1 MSNLLRFKRSQDQI
15 DNMDHSYE
23 EIRKAT
29 VDILS
34 GRENSSYT
42 PNQFVHLRIGVAEVI
57 QKRDRSTPDPYPREA
72 QLSRNDQDLFQEVF
86 WDLFRQNI
94 ITLGTSEDP
103 NASYP
108 WFRVSSFGKQV
119 LVNDEVY
126 FFHDLTSY
134 EKIIR
139 ENIPEIDEITL
150 FYLKEAMQAFIVG
163 CRLSSAVM
171 LGVALEYS
179 LESLYDVIKEN
190 AAHSAHFQSVSK
202 EQTLLRKFNKFKQKL
217 NEKKSDLPKE
227 LKEDLDTNL
236 DMIVSLIRNYR
247 NESGHPNGKVISRE
261 QCYVNLQL
269 FIPCCKKIYEL
280 MSYYKQ

>member
-1 MSNLLRFKRSQDQI
+1 
-15 DNMDHSYE
+15 
-23 EIRKAT
+23 
-29 VDILS
+29 
-34 GRENSSYT
+34 
-42 PNQFVHLRIGVAEVI
+42 
-57 QKRDRSTPDPYPREA
+57 
-72 QLSRNDQDLFQEVF
+72 VF

-94 ITLGTSEDP
+94 ITLGSRG
-103 NASYP
+103 NANDAYP
-108 WFRVSSFGKQV
+108 WFRVSSFGKKA
-119 LVNDEVY
+119 LANDDVY

-139 ENIPEIDEITL
+139 ENIRDIDEITV

-179 LESLYDVIKEN
+179 LDSLYEVVSKNPI
-190 AAHSAHFQSVSK
+190 HSAHFHSVSK

-217 NEKKSDLPKE
+217 NEKKPDLPKE

-269 FIPCCKKIYEL
+269 FIPCGKKIYDL
-280 MSYYKQ
+280 MTYYRQ

>member
-1 MSNLLRFKRSQDQI
+1 
-15 DNMDHSYE
+15 MDHSYE

-29 VDILS
+29 LDILS

-42 PNQFVHLRIGVAEVI
+42 PNQFVHLRIGVAEVL
-57 QKRDRSTPDPYPREA
+57 QKRDGIAPDSYRSEA
-72 QLSRNDQDLFQEVF
+72 QMSKNDQDFFQEVF

-94 ITLGTSEDP
+94 ITLGTSGNP
-103 NASYP
+103 NESYP
-108 WFRVSSFGKQV
+108 WFRVSSFGKKA
-119 LVNDEVY
+119 LVNPDVY

-139 ENIPEIDEITL
+139 ENIPNIDEITL

-179 LESLYDVIKEN
+179 LDSLYDIIKTN
-190 AAHSAHFQSVSK
+190 SQYSTHFNSVFK

-217 NEKKSDLPKE
+217 NEKRTDLPRP
-227 LKEDLDTNL
+227 LTEDLDTNL

-280 MSYYKQ
+280 KAFFQ

>member
-1 MSNLLRFKRSQDQI
+1 MWSQYQND
-15 DNMDHSYE
+15 DMDHSYE
-23 EIRKAT
+23 EIRRAT
-29 VDILS
+29 LDILS
-34 GRENSSYT
+34 KKENSRYT
-42 PNQFVHLRIGVAEVI
+42 PNQFVHLRLGVADVL
-57 QKRDRSTPDPYPREA
+57 QKRDGIGPDPAGRDA
-72 QLSRNDQDLFQEVF
+72 HLSQSDADLFQEVF

-94 ITLGTSEDP
+94 ITLGTSGDP

-108 WFRVSSFGKQV
+108 WFRVSSFGKKA
-119 LVNDEVY
+119 LVDEDVY

-139 ENIPEIDEITL
+139 ENVPNINEVTL

-179 LESLYDVIKEN
+179 LESLYEVIEAN
-190 AAHSAHFQSVSK
+190 ATHSAHFHSVLK
-202 EQTLLRKFNKFKQKL
+202 EQTLLRRFNKFKQKL
-217 NEKKSDLPKE
+217 NEKKADLPKE
-227 LKEDLDTNL
+227 LREDLDTNL

-280 MSYYKQ
+280 MEYYRQ

>member
-1 MSNLLRFKRSQDQI
+1 
-15 DNMDHSYE
+15 MDHSYE

-29 VDILS
+29 LDILS
-34 GRENSSYT
+34 GRERSSFT
-42 PNQFVHLRIGVAEVI
+42 PNQFVHLRIGVAEVLH
-57 QKRDRSTPDPYPREA
+57 KRDGTTTHPGQREP
-72 QLSRNDQDLFQEVF
+72 QLTQNDQDLFQEVF

-94 ITLGTSEDP
+94 ITLGTSGDP
-103 NASYP
+103 NAAYP
-108 WFRVSSFGKQV
+108 WFRVSSFGKKA
-119 LVNDEVY
+119 LANDDVY

-139 ENIPEIDEITL
+139 ENIPDIDEITL

-179 LESLYDVIKEN
+179 LDILYEVIN
-190 AAHSAHFQSVSK
+190 QNGAYSAHFQSVSK
-202 EQTLLRKFNKFKQKL
+202 EPTLFRKFNKFKQKL
-217 NEKKSDLPKE
+217 NEKKSELPKE
-227 LKEDLDTNL
+227 LREDLDINL

-247 NESGHPNGKVISRE
+247 NESGHPTGAVISRE

-280 MSYYKQ
+280 MAYYR

>member
-1 MSNLLRFKRSQDQI
+1 
-15 DNMDHSYE
+15 MDHSYE

-29 VDILS
+29 LDILA
-34 GRENSSYT
+34 GRERSSFT
-42 PNQFVHLRIGVAEVI
+42 PNQFVHLRIGVAEI
-57 QKRDRSTPDPYPREA
+57 IRKRDGLAPDPSRSEE
-72 QLSRNDQDLFQEVF
+72 QLSQNDRDLFQEVF

-94 ITLGTSEDP
+94 ITLGTSGDP
-103 NASYP
+103 NAAYP
-108 WFRVSSFGKQV
+108 WFRVSSFGKQA
-119 LVNDEVY
+119 LANDDVY

-139 ENIPEIDEITL
+139 ENIPDIDEITL

-179 LESLYDVIKEN
+179 LESLYEVIN
-190 AAHSAHFQSVSK
+190 GNTAHSAHFQSVSK
-202 EQTLLRKFNKFKQKL
+202 EQTLLRRFNKFKQKL
-217 NEKKSDLPKE
+217 NEKKPDLPKE

-269 FIPCCKKIYEL
+269 FIPCCKKIYDL
-280 MSYYKQ
+280 MTYYRQ